1 MLGQPPYPWKG
12 VVDQAAILHLQ
23 GLKFMDLFISENSLS
38 LSEVLVAQSCL
49 TLCNPVHCVARQVSL
64 CMEFSR
70 QEYRSGL
77 PFPSPGDFPNPEI
90 KPTSPALAGGFFT
103 SEPPGM
109 AHLPRHESWSIYVSN
124 SQTSEARVDTT
135 MGACVKSTWSAQGP
149 KFAFFCFLKQPRCDW
164 SGDQNL
170 MGILDTCHTSVGMRC
185 PRSRPKSGAI
195 APASKEIPLSLH
207 GTYSSSLPS

>member
-1 MLGQPPYPWKG
+1 MLGQPPRPWKG

-77 PFPSPGDFPNPEI
+77 PFPSPGDFPNPGI
-90 KPTSPALAGGFFT
+90 KPASPVLAGRFFT
-103 SEPPGM
+103 TEPPGKPF
-109 AHLPRHESWSIYVSN
+109 AYCSIYY
-124 SQTSEARVDTT
+124 
-135 MGACVKSTWSAQGP
+135 
-149 KFAFFCFLKQPRCDW
+149 
-164 SGDQNL
+164 
-170 MGILDTCHTSVGMRC
+170 I
-185 PRSRPKSGAI
+185 
-195 APASKEIPLSLH
+195 
-207 GTYSSSLPS
+207 

>member
-1 MLGQPPYPWKG
+1 MLIQPPHPWKG

-77 PFPSPGDFPNPEI
+77 PFPSPGDFPNP
-90 KPTSPALAGGFFT
+90 G
-103 SEPPGM
+103 
-109 AHLPRHESWSIYVSN
+109 N
-124 SQTSEARVDTT
+124 QTSISCTGRRV
-135 MGACVKSTWSAQGP
+135 
-149 KFAFFCFLKQPRCDW
+149 LY
-164 SGDQNL
+164 L
-170 MGILDTCHTSVGMRC
+170 
-185 PRSRPKSGAI
+185 
-195 APASKEIPLSLH
+195 
-207 GTYSSSLPS
+207 